1 MLWQIIL
8 AGLMLGVGLAMDAF
22 AVSMTNGLNEPKMR
36 FGKAAL
42 IAFMFALFQLMMPM
56 IGWTC
61 VTLVAGSFAQFIEW
75 VPFIALALLLIIGG
89 KMLIEGIKHY
99 KEMKRSTKD
108 GEAEKVSTE
117 TSTKTDVKRLTF
129 VGLLVQA
136 VATSIDAL
144 STGFSLVEITDETNP
159 WWQAMLAASII
170 GVVTFGISLAGV
182 FVGRKFGDKLG
193 SKAEIV
199 GGVILIAIGIEI
211 FVTGVFF

>member
-1 MLWQIIL
+1 MWQIIL

-36 FGKAAL
+36 HGKAAF
-42 IAFMFALFQLMMPM
+42 IAATFALFQAVMPM
-56 IGWTC
+56 IGWLC
-61 VTLVAGSFAQFIEW
+61 VTLVAERFEVFAEW
-75 VPFIALALLLIIGG
+75 IPYIALVLLLIIGG
-89 KMLIEGIKHY
+89 KMLFDGIKHNANNK
-99 KEMKRSTKD
+99 KENSNNEQSST
-108 GEAEKVSTE
+108 EKVARS
-117 TSTKTDVKRLTF
+117 LTF
-129 VGLLVQA
+129 VALLAQA

-144 STGFSLVEITDETNP
+144 STGFTLNDIAGNV
-159 WWQAMLAASII
+159 WWQALVAVGLI

-182 FVGRKFGDKLG
+182 FIGKKFGDKLG